1 MFDTKNTI
9 INPLKN
15 QKLQIYINLK
25 HTKFAVEIYRAT
37 KREKSSNY
45 VYNKKKKK
53 CFKKLDRY

>member
-45 VYNKKKKK
+45 VYNKKNKYASKS
-53 CFKKLDRY
+53 